1 MTKEDREVDI
11 GNYLRYLDSVVEE
24 VMSGSE
30 KSLVVIGFSQGAATA
45 GRWTA
50 NTSFNVSDL
59 VLWSGM
65 FPHDVDVQK
74 DLKHWNSMDVHALIG
89 DNDPYVND
97 ERFISEKEIMEQKGL
112 DIQEIKFKGG
122 HEIRPSEL
130 QELRDRILRKR

>member
-11 GNYLRYLDSVVEE
+11 KNYLRYLDSVVEE
-24 VMSGSE
+24 VLSDSG

-50 NTSFNVSDL
+50 NTYYKVSDL

-74 DLKHWNSMDVHALIG
+74 DIANWESMDIYALVG
-89 DNDPYVND
+89 DADPFVD
-97 ERFISEKEIMEQKGL
+97 DTRFISEKEIMELKGL
-112 DIQEIKFKGG
+112 DMKEIKFKGG

-130 QELRDRILRKR
+130 RELRDRILRKH